1 MKTKY
6 FSMYGNAVDKNGL
19 THVVTILGELTKT
32 SEVNTH
38 IEETKLVCEDGTPTN
53 KVATVITPYRQLKR
67 TLKLSFSICNPE
79 DTFNEEVG
87 KAVAK
92 RRIKHGD
99 IIGSVTSNNITM
111 LNDDQCNWIL
121 FGELKYVTQNIDK
134 YLPENTT
141 DTVEEVNDTVEDDN
155 VDATDK
161 EETDNVETENEVEAT
176 EEDGL
181 NDGWDDME
189 KYKISDNEYD
199 LTNATNDEIA
209 KLRGIKDIVDIGD
222 NKEVK
227 YYAGGEEVK
236 DSADEEVKDEDD
248 IFKTVLSRL
257 YDSEEEG
264 RKLVD
269 EIHKLKEEFND
280 KTKDPFLKLLF
291 NNPFIK

>member
-87 KAVAK
+87 KTVAK

-121 FGELKYVTQNIDK
+121 FGELKYITQNIDK

-141 DTVEEVNDTVEDDN
+141 DTVEEVNDTIEDDN
-155 VDATDK
+155 FDAADE

-181 NDGWDDME
+181 NDGWADME
-189 KYKISDNEYD
+189 KYKVSDNEYD

-209 KLRGIKDIVDIGD
+209 KLRGIKDVADIGD
-222 NKEVK
+222 N
-227 YYAGGEEVK
+227 EEVK
-236 DSADEEVKDEDD
+236 DAADEEVKDEDD
-248 IFKTVLSRL
+248 ILKTVLSRI
-257 YDSEEEG
+257 YGSEEEG
-264 RKLVD
+264 RKLID
-269 EIHKLKEEFND
+269 EFRKLKEEFND

-291 NNPFIK
+291 NYPFIK